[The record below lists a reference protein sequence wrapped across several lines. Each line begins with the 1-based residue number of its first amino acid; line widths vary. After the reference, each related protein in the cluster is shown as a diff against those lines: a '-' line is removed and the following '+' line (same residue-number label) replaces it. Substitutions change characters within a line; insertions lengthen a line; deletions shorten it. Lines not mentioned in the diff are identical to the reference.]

1 MDESQQVTY
10 CIIVSKER
18 DKVSAPLKYCK
29 TTGSNWRHI
38 LTVGKINIG

>member
-18 DKVSAPLKYCK
+18 DKVSAPLKVLQNN
-29 TTGSNWRHI
+29 GQ
-38 LTVGKINIG
+38 